1 MEEEAKAP
9 GRTIPRAMFLSLDI
23 VLLFYAAVSTS
34 SLLAVG
40 PEALSRSNDPLALLV
55 SAAGFG
61 EWRWVVVLGA
71 SMATLGVLL
80 SLMAG
85 IDRTLFAMAADR
97 RMPSY
102 LAKVHPVHKV
112 PHLASVTVGVVLT
125 VIVLT
130 VDVRSAIGFSAFTV
144 LLYYAI
150 TNLSACTLSKD
161 ERMFGRWS
169 AFAGLLGCLV
179 LSFAL
184 PLESVIAGG
193 LVMLAGAAIFFV
205 QERGVRPSHQA

>member
-1 MEEEAKAP
+1 
-9 GRTIPRAMFLSLDI
+9 
-23 VLLFYAAVSTS
+23 
-34 SLLAVG
+34 
-40 PEALSRSNDPLALLV
+40 
-55 SAAGFG
+55 
-61 EWRWVVVLGA
+61 
-71 SMATLGVLL
+71 
-80 SLMAG
+80 
-85 IDRTLFAMAADR
+85 
-97 RMPSY
+97 MPSY

-112 PHLASVTVGVVLT
+112 PHLASVTIGVILT
-125 VIVLT
+125 AVVLT

-184 PLESVIAGG
+184 PFESVIAGG

>member
-1 MEEEAKAP
+1 MEGEAKAP

-97 RMPSY
+97 RMPPY
-102 LAKVHPVHKV
+102 LAKVHPVHKA
-112 PHLASVTVGVVLT
+112 P
-125 VIVLT
+125 
-130 VDVRSAIGFSAFTV
+130 
-144 LLYYAI
+144 
-150 TNLSACTLSKD
+150 
-161 ERMFGRWS
+161 
-169 AFAGLLGCLV
+169 
-179 LSFAL
+179 
-184 PLESVIAGG
+184 
-193 LVMLAGAAIFFV
+193 
-205 QERGVRPSHQA
+205 PSC

>member
-61 EWRWVVVLGA
+61 EWRWVVVLGTSPA
-71 SMATLGVLL
+71 AFGVPL
-80 SLMAG
+80 SLMAD

-97 RMPSY
+97 RMPPY
-102 LAKVHPVHKV
+102 LAKVHPVHKA
-112 PHLASVTVGVVLT
+112 P
-125 VIVLT
+125 
-130 VDVRSAIGFSAFTV
+130 
-144 LLYYAI
+144 
-150 TNLSACTLSKD
+150 
-161 ERMFGRWS
+161 
-169 AFAGLLGCLV
+169 
-179 LSFAL
+179 
-184 PLESVIAGG
+184 
-193 LVMLAGAAIFFV
+193 
-205 QERGVRPSHQA
+205 PSC

>member
-1 MEEEAKAP
+1 M
-9 GRTIPRAMFLSLDI
+9 T
-23 VLLFYAAVSTS
+23 
-34 SLLAVG
+34 VG
-40 PEALSRSNDPLALLV
+40 PDALAGSNEPLALVV
-55 SAAGFG
+55 SAAGFS
-61 EWRWVVVLGA
+61 EWRWSVVLGA
-71 SMATLGVLL
+71 SLATLGVLL

-112 PHLASVTVGVVLT
+112 PHLAGITVGAILVLVVLA
-125 VIVLT
+125 
-130 VDVRSAIGFSAFTV
+130 VDIRSAIGFSAFTV

-150 TNLSACTLSKD
+150 TNLSTLTLSRS

-179 LSFAL
+179 LSFTL
-184 PLESVIAGG
+184 PPATVLAGA
-193 LVMLAGAAIFFV
+193 LVMLAGAVVYVVRAR
-205 QERGVRPSHQA
+205 RGRTSHPT